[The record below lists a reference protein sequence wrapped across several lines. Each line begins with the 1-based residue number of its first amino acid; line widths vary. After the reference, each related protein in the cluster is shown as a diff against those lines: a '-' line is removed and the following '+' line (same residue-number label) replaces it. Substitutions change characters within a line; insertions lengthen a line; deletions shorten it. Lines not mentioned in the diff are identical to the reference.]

1 MKKINFELR
10 ELIRSDKATKLGINN
25 EPTTISIYQNLFNLI
40 VYLLQPIRNGYGKP
54 MIISSGYR
62 CTELNNAV
70 GGVANSFHTVGLA
83 ADINNGSRN
92 NEELFKWISKHRNEL
107 PINELI
113 LGKNASYVHVSL
125 STKKLSVML
134 NQ

>member
-10 ELIRSDKATKLGINN
+10 ELLRSNTATKLGINN
-25 EPTTISIYQNLFNLI
+25 EPTTISIYQNLFDLI
-40 VYLLQPIRNGYGKP
+40 IYLLQPIREGIGKP
-54 MIISSGYR
+54 VKISSGYR
-62 CTELNNAV
+62 CRELNKVV
-70 GGVANSFHTVGLA
+70 GGVENSNHLFGLA

-113 LGKNASYVHVSL
+113 LGKNSSYVHVSL

>member
-10 ELIRSDKATKLGINN
+10 ELLRSDKATKLGINN
-25 EPTTISIYQNLFNLI
+25 EPQTISIYQNLFNLI
-40 VYLLQPIRNGYGKP
+40 VYLLQPIRDGYGKP

-62 CTELNNAV
+62 CRELNNAV
-70 GGVANSFHTVGLA
+70 GGVADSNHLFGLA
-83 ADINNGSRN
+83 ADINNGSKN

-113 LGKNASYVHVSL
+113 LGKNSSYVHVSL
-125 STKKLSVML
+125 SRKKLSVL
-134 NQ
+134 LY